1 MPKTP
6 PTTKTLVL
14 ASRSASRMSLL
25 AGAGL
30 VFEAEPSEVDERA
43 VERPLLEAGADPGT
57 IALHL
62 AEAKALDV
70 GARRPDALVLG
81 CDQTLGLDRE
91 RFVKPDDRAAARAQ
105 LTRLRGRTHELHS
118 ALALVTDGRVV
129 WRDVVVARMTMR
141 AFSDAFL
148 DDYCD
153 RAGDAVLSSVGCYQ
167 LEGLGVTL
175 FEAIDGDYFT
185 ILGLPLLPLL
195 AELRR
200 IGHLAS

>member
-1 MPKTP
+1 MTKTSP
-6 PTTKTLVL
+6 MTRTLVL

-25 AGAGL
+25 KGAGL
-30 VFEAEPSEVDERA
+30 AFAAEPSDVDERA
-43 VERPLLEAGADPGT
+43 VERPLLEAGADPGA
-57 IALHL
+57 IALRL

-70 GARRPDALVLG
+70 GARRPGDRVLG

-91 RFVKPDDRAAARAQ
+91 RFVKPENRSAAREQ

-118 ALALVTDGRVV
+118 ALALVEDGRVV

-195 AELRR
+195 SELRR